1 MLTLWDALADQM
13 ATIHLTLLPVLCLS
27 FSFLIE
33 ESDSPLDPNIQADE
47 TKIMSSTQDKTQTSP
62 ISPSPPTSKQESSPI
77 EMKSSPPKPTLPP
90 SPQDVEGSSAE
101 SGDSEIELVSEEP
114 SPRAPNTGY
123 MSFSKSP
130 STTSSTTVPAPSSTL
145 AFAPS
150 PAMQYSI
157 LREEREAELD
167 SELALESCGEESPK
181 RLTHDSTKSFKESP
195 QPVKKPTTP
204 TSATKE
210 PVVTPTAPSP
220 TVPAPTS
227 APKEKTSTMEET
239 PKPSSTTPS
248 LGLPELKVEHPAGEV
263 HQRERRRS
271 SQARRGSERMTAPPV
286 VFQGLTREKGKSMFP
301 SNFTSKHKF
310 LWSLS

>member
-13 ATIHLTLLPVLCLS
+13 ATRHLTLLPVLYLS
-27 FSFLIE
+27 FSFFIE
-33 ESDSPLDPNIQADE
+33 ESDSPLDPNVQAGE

-62 ISPSPPTSKQESSPI
+62 ISPSQPTSKQDSFPM

-90 SPQDVEGSSAE
+90 SPQDVDGSSAE

-114 SPRAPNTGY
+114 SPRAPSTGY
-123 MSFSKSP
+123 MSFSESP
-130 STTSSTTVPAPSSTL
+130 TTTSSTTVPSTVPALSSTP
-145 AFAPS
+145 AFAQS
-150 PAMQYSI
+150 SAMQYSI

-181 RLTHDSTKSFKESP
+181 RLTLDFTKGLKESP

-210 PVVTPTAPSP
+210 PIVTPTAPP
-220 TVPAPTS
+220 LLAPAPTS
-227 APKEKTSTMEET
+227 APKEKTSTVEEK

-248 LGLPELKVEHPAGEV
+248 PSLPELKVEHPAGEV
-263 HQRERRRS
+263 HQKERRRS
-271 SQARRGSERMTAPPV
+271 SQARRGSERTTAPPV
-286 VFQGLTREKGKSMFP
+286 IFQGLTREKGKHMLPKS
-301 SNFTSKHKF
+301 
-310 LWSLS
+310 

>member
-13 ATIHLTLLPVLCLS
+13 ATRHLTLLPVLYLS
-27 FSFLIE
+27 FSFFVE
-33 ESDSPLDPNIQADE
+33 ESDSPLDPNVQAGE
-47 TKIMSSTQDKTQTSP
+47 IKIMSSTQDETQTSP
-62 ISPSPPTSKQESSPI
+62 ISPSQPTSEQDSSPMEMKSSPPM

-101 SGDSEIELVSEEP
+101 SGDSEIELVCEEP
-114 SPRAPNTGY
+114 SPRAPSTGY

-130 STTSSTTVPAPSSTL
+130 TTTSSTTVPSTVPALSSTP

-150 PAMQYSI
+150 SAMQYSI

-181 RLTHDSTKSFKESP
+181 RLTLDSTKGLKESP
-195 QPVKKPTTP
+195 QPVKKPTTL

-210 PVVTPTAPSP
+210 PIVTPTAPPPS
-220 TVPAPTS
+220 VPAPTS
-227 APKEKTSTMEET
+227 APKEKISVVEEK

-248 LGLPELKVEHPAGEV
+248 LSLPELKVEHPAGEV
-263 HQRERRRS
+263 HQKERRRS

-286 VFQGLTREKGKSMFP
+286 VFQGLTREKGKHMFP
-301 SNFTSKHKF
+301 KS
-310 LWSLS
+310 